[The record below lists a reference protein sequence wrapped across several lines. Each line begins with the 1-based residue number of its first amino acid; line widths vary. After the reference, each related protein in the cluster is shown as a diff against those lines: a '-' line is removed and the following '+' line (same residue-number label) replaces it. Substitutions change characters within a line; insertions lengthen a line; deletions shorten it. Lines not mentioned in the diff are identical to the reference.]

1 MNALKKG
8 AKVNVLEYTKKTS
21 IIWANTPKCLL
32 CNNLSECKLIAH
44 DI

>member
-21 IIWANTPKCLL
+21 IIWADTPKMFVMQ
-32 CNNLSECKLIAH
+32 
-44 DI
+44 